1 MKFGLMYEIQI
12 PEPHYPGIV
21 KDTYDQVLAQVVLAE
36 EMGFAHFW
44 TVEHHFLTEF
54 SYCPAPEVLYGAVS
68 QRTSKI
74 RIGHAVALLPPQYNH
89 PIRVAERAAVL
100 DLLSGGRVDLGTGRS
115 TTLIEMGGFGIN
127 PEETRPMW
135 EEALSIIPRMWLEDP
150 FSHEGHYFKI
160 PPRSIIPKPLQ
171 QPHPPLWMACSQ
183 PDSFSIA
190 GRKGIGA
197 LCFNIGQPEELE
209 RRVQLYR
216 EGIHQAQPVGAFV
229 NNQVA
234 ALGLIHCAET
244 DQRAREIG
252 GPAGMWMLNKSLELY
267 RPWQEQ
273 GTRIP
278 DSYKFAVGAVQG
290 ERAGRSLE
298 DLIEGGTFC
307 LGSPDTCI
315 RILKK
320 FEVLGI
326 DQVLCFMQFGGIAH
340 QHIMDS
346 IRLFGKYVIPY
357 FQP

>member
-1 MKFGLMYEIQI
+1 
-12 PEPHYPGIV
+12 
-21 KDTYDQVLAQVVLAE
+21 
-36 EMGFAHFW
+36 
-44 TVEHHFLTEF
+44 
-54 SYCPAPEVLYGAVS
+54 
-68 QRTSKI
+68 
-74 RIGHAVALLPPQYNH
+74 
-89 PIRVAERAAVL
+89 
-100 DLLSGGRVDLGTGRS
+100 
-115 TTLIEMGGFGIN
+115 
-127 PEETRPMW
+127 
-135 EEALSIIPRMWLEDP
+135 MWLEDP

-160 PPRSIIPKPLQ
+160 PPRSIIPKPVQ

-216 EGIHQAQPVGAFV
+216 DGINQAQPVGAFV
-229 NNQVA
+229 NNQIA

-244 DQRAREIG
+244 DQRARAIG
-252 GPAGMWMLNKSLELY
+252 GPAGVWMLNKSLELY

-278 DSYKFAVGAVQG
+278 DSYRFAVAAVQG
-290 ERAGRSLE
+290 ERTGRALD

-307 LGSPDTCI
+307 MGGPETCI

-320 FEVLGI
+320 FEAVGI

-346 IRLFGKYVIPY
+346 IRLMGKYVIPY
-357 FQP
+357 FRS